1 MAKPKKKKRA
11 FTATDTL
18 WSLMEKAAASEEM
31 SINLWMEYAARAQ
44 IKNGITKE
52 GIDIDEAAEFA
63 FANAM
68 EKGCA
73 SIRQICNKLDSNK
86 MFWRD
91 MIRALALVNQIKI
104 DEQEG
109 KPMEFTEVGRT
120 EFELSGSAF
129 EELDN
134 TAKSHGT
141 TMALIT
147 DKLIADFLAKPKREQ
162 KRILE
167 E

>member
-1 MAKPKKKKRA
+1 MPKPKKKKRA

-52 GIDIDEAAEFA
+52 GIDIDEAKEFA
-63 FANAM
+63 YANAM
-68 EKGCA
+68 ERGGA
-73 SIRQICNKLDSNK
+73 SIRQLLTKLDSTKTFWQQEMNK
-86 MFWRD
+86 CN
-91 MIRALALVNQIKI
+91 LVSEELRLDAKAKENA
-104 DEQEG
+104 
-109 KPMEFTEVGRT
+109 EFD
-120 EFELSGSAF
+120 LSASAF

-141 TMALIT
+141 NMASLSE
-147 DKLIADFLAKPKREQ
+147 KLIADFLAKPKREQ